1 MLVDDNRGWTR
12 GPFRDHNSE
21 VVSMRGFLTAQQL
34 EGSRSKWP
42 SCRTLSWLLEAFQ
55 TGVMKPGANLGR

>member
-21 VVSMRGFLTAQQL
+21 VVSMSFLL
-34 EGSRSKWP
+34 HSSVK
-42 SCRTLSWLLEAFQ
+42 
-55 TGVMKPGANLGR
+55 K

>member
-21 VVSMRGFLTAQQL
+21 VVCMREFLPAQQR
-34 EGSRSKWP
+34 EGVNG
-42 SCRTLSWLLEAFQ
+42 CHVEL
-55 TGVMKPGANLGR
+55 